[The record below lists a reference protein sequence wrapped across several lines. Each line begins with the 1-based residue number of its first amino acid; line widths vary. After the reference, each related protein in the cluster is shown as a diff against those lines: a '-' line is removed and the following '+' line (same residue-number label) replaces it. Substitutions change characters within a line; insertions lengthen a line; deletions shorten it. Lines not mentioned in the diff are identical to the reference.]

1 MLGGNGKMA
10 LTRRPT
16 VLRRSRHRLRRSG
29 EQVVGGAFDFEAVQ
43 AESRDHDAP
52 AHDVVAATASTRC
65 RVASTS
71 SS

>member
-1 MLGGNGKMA
+1 M
-10 LTRRPT
+10 
-16 VLRRSRHRLRRSG
+16 
-29 EQVVGGAFDFEAVQ
+29 VGGAFFDFEAVQ

-52 AHDVVAATASTRC
+52 RDVSRSGVDAI